1 MSNLTINELIEV
13 DILRMYLLTQPFVPK
28 RTQWQLVHEAM
39 KPIYAPF
46 DGLSTTS
53 NSVQGF
59 KNKCPLKASQMA
71 KLLPKR
77 NNK

>member
-1 MSNLTINELIEV
+1 
-13 DILRMYLLTQPFVPK
+13 
-28 RTQWQLVHEAM
+28 M
-39 KPIYAPF
+39 KPVCATL

-71 KLLPKR
+71 NL
-77 NNK
+77 